1 VERWSR
7 ILRVE
12 FKTVPT
18 GVMSKINDQLSDVRS
33 IDLDNAFYVED
44 GEWIESLTVS
54 STEAFGS
61 DDLIEPI
68 PGVTLF
74 DAQSIPTGPSDM
86 TIQRMTVLANESF
99 PFILGVILRREA
111 IPNRIVLKANRFDVV
126 VTVQNWDRFRSL
138 ADDVQDV
145 LGSFDLQSVNK
156 IEQFGE
162 PLDSGRL
169 SEVLVTKLTDEQL
182 IVLETAY
189 NMGYFA
195 VPREVSADAIADE
208 LGIAQSTFSERLRV
222 AEQNLLELIYGSNE

>member
-1 VERWSR
+1 
-7 ILRVE
+7 
-12 FKTVPT
+12 
-18 GVMSKINDQLSDVRS
+18 MAKINNQLSDVRS

-54 STEAFGS
+54 STESFEPR
-61 DDLIEPI
+61 DIIEPI
-68 PGVTLF
+68 SGVTLF

-99 PFILGVILRREA
+99 PFILGVVLRREA
-111 IPNRIVLKANRFDVV
+111 IPNRIVLKADRFDVV
-126 VTVQNWDRFRSL
+126 VTVRNWDRFRSL

-169 SEVLVTKLTDEQL
+169 SEVLVTKLTDDQL

-222 AEQNLLELIYGSNE
+222 AEQNLFELIYGSND